1 MVKIMFQRNKGSGNK
16 GNGGGGGG
24 KGRLQVSN
32 VNIPTRGRQR
42 GDSAGE
48 EDEEDLCQVRTDSEG
63 GQETRVTRVTRA
75 LCRCA

>member
-1 MVKIMFQRNKGSGNK
+1 MVKIMFQRNNKGSGNK
-16 GNGGGGGG
+16 GNGVAGGGGGGG

-48 EDEEDLCQVRTDSEG
+48 EDEEDLCQVRTVRED
-63 GQETRVTRVTRA
+63 RRHV
-75 LCRCA
+75 

>member
-1 MVKIMFQRNKGSGNK
+1 MVKIMFQRNKGSSNK
-16 GNGGGGGG
+16 GNGVAGGGGGGG

-48 EDEEDLCQVRTDSEG
+48 EDEEDLCQVRTVKED
-63 GQETRVTRVTRA
+63 RRHV
-75 LCRCA
+75 

>member
-48 EDEEDLCQVRTDSEG
+48 EDEEDLCQVRTVKED
-63 GQETRVTRVTRA
+63 RRHV
-75 LCRCA
+75 